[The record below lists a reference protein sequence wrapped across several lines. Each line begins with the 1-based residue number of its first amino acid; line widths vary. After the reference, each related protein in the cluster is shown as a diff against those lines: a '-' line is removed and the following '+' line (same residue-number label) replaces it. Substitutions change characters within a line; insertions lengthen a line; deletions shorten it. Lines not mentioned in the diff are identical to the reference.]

1 MAVGNSKSVVELW
14 DVEKQACVRKMK
26 SHVTRIGSLCWNQHI
41 LTSGSRLGE
50 LLVKLV
56 FNNALFTIIRLR
68 CNTQS

>member
-1 MAVGNSKSVVELW
+1 
-14 DVEKQACVRKMK
+14 MK